1 MPNADVIAG
10 KAGIVTRC
18 LDRIAQVT
26 SGAASTMTAVDVEDI
41 IVLNLQRA
49 IQACIDIMTHVCAE
63 ENLGTPA
70 SAGDGFAA
78 LAGAGYMDKE
88 LAVELKKMVGFRNLS
103 VHEYDEIDSELLRAI
118 VDKHLDDL
126 RHFVSIMIQR
136 FA

>member
-1 MPNADVIAG
+1 
-10 KAGIVTRC
+10 
-18 LDRIAQVT
+18 
-26 SGAASTMTAVDVEDI
+26 MTAVDVEDI